1 MLAARSTRLAGCLR
15 WARRFR
21 LLPLSALLLAATA
34 VSADTTYRWIDPNTG
49 GTVISDLP
57 PPPGARQ
64 VTRYT
69 GRIRD
74 DERPLPYGVR
84 QAMEK
89 FPVVL
94 YTTSG
99 CLAVCKQARELLDGR
114 GVPFSERVLNSEQ
127 EVAEIDQQ
135 LGGEAVLPSLGV
147 GRQSVRGFAPA
158 AWNALLDAATY
169 PTTSPYRVRPSAS
182 AAP

>member
-1 MLAARSTRLAGCLR
+1 MFTACSTRVAACLR
-15 WARRFR
+15 RVHRAR
-21 LLPLSALLLAATA
+21 LLPLAALLLAAPA
-34 VSADTTYRWIDPNTG
+34 LSADTTYRWIDPNTG

-57 PPPGARQ
+57 PPPDARQ

-69 GRIRD
+69 GKISD

-89 FPVVL
+89 FPVIL

-99 CLAVCKQARELLDGR
+99 CLAVCKQARELLNGR

-127 EVAEIDQQ
+127 EVADIDQQ
-135 LGGEAVLPSLGV
+135 LGGEAVMPSLVV
-147 GRQSVRGFAPA
+147 GRQSARGFAPA
-158 AWNALLDAATY
+158 TWNALLDAATY
-169 PTTSPYRVRPSAS
+169 PTTSPYRVRPSANP
-182 AAP
+182 AP